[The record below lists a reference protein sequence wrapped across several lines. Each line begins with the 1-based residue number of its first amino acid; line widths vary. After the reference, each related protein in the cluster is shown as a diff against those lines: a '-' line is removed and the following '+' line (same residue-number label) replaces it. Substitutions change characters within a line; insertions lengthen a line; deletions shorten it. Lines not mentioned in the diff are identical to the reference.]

1 MNHEST
7 KKPKV
12 SNSYAER
19 ELDKAQAQFEDFDN
33 QVKSMTMDRLNETP
47 REETEEQTK
56 LSQREIQ
63 KNNDL
68 YLKPKS
74 TVFAVNSKTGEAQKF
89 NERFRDEY
97 NFQKEY
103 VNFIFENNELKGE
116 TLEIWT
122 RPFPGVAAELW
133 VVPAN
138 KPLWGP
144 RYLAEQIKR
153 KFYHRLVM
161 QENRITGSDGMGQ
174 YYGTMAADT
183 TIQRI
188 DARPVSSRK
197 SIFMGSGSF

>member
-1 MNHEST
+1 
-7 KKPKV
+7 
-12 SNSYAER
+12 
-19 ELDKAQAQFEDFDN
+19 
-33 QVKSMTMDRLNETP
+33 
-47 REETEEQTK
+47 
-56 LSQREIQ
+56 LSDREIK

-74 TVFAVNSKTGEAQKF
+74 TVFAVNIKTGEAQKF
-89 NERFRDEY
+89 NEAFRDEY

-103 VNFIFENNELKGE
+103 VNFIYENNELKGE

-122 RPFPGVAAELW
+122 RPFGGMPAELW

-138 KPLWGP
+138 KPIWGP

-161 QENRITGSDGMGQ
+161 QENRISSTDTAGQ
-174 YYGTMAADT
+174 YYGTMAVDT